1 VLWYHCGARQLS
13 NCLTFSFLD
22 LEINNEFKDYFQP
35 HLGVAGACYHSD
47 ISVAIYLA
55 KFVDPAITSSD
66 SGPFSYWVF
75 ETSMIFGCTM

>member
-1 VLWYHCGARQLS
+1 V
-13 NCLTFSFLD
+13 D
-22 LEINNEFKDYFQP
+22 LEINNGFEPKDYFQL
-35 HLGVAGACYHSD
+35 HLGAAGACYHSD

-75 ETSMIFGCTM
+75 ETSMIFGCGM